1 MPDLEGRVTA
11 LETRVEV
18 LRAEVQHSTDLGIT
32 ATREALTAREAHQ
45 RNIEL
50 LNALRT
56 TQAEH
61 SRTLA
66 DHSRTLVDQSRTLA
80 EHTGRFDS
88 IDEKLG
94 RLTLGMHTI
103 ESLLRRLLDLAI
115 EPDEDPPSPTRGAGG
130 DRWPIGGLS

>member
-11 LETRVEV
+11 LETRVDM

-61 SRTLA
+61 SRTLV
-66 DHSRTLVDQSRTLA
+66 DHSRTLA

-94 RLTLGMHTI
+94 RLALGMHTV
-103 ESLLRRLLDLAI
+103 ESLLRRLLD
-115 EPDEDPPSPTRGAGG
+115 ED
-130 DRWPIGGLS
+130 